1 MKNESLDYAVDMT
14 AALCRIPS
22 PTGYTKQAARHI
34 VNELESMGYKPA
46 LTNKGA
52 VLCLLGGQGAGLLL
66 SAHVDTLGLI
76 VRSVKPN
83 GRLRY
88 EPLNGYSHFHA
99 ATENVTVF
107 TRGGRSYTG
116 TIQCDKPS
124 VHVWGDTDK
133 VSKDDGAMEVLL
145 DEETAS
151 AEDTGKL
158 GIRAGDFIAYDS
170 RTIITESGFIKS
182 RHLDDKA
189 GSACLLA
196 LAKMVKSDGLQ
207 LKRKTWIYFTVH
219 EEVGHGGA
227 SGIPAGVEEVISVDM
242 GAVGGDLGCDEY
254 KVSICAKDSA
264 GPYNYDVVDALI
276 AAAEGAGCAYAVD
289 IYPRYGSDADV
300 TLRAGYDVRHGLI
313 GPGVYASHGY
323 ERTHRKALENTIK
336 LLERYVAEQGNQ
348 VQA

>member
-1 MKNESLDYAVDMT
+1 MKNELLDYTVEQT
-14 AALCRIPS
+14 VALCRIPS
-22 PTGYTKQAARHI
+22 PTGYTKQAAAYLME
-34 VNELESMGYKPA
+34 ELIRLGFRPTMT
-46 LTNKGA
+46 LKGA
-52 VLCLLGGQGAGLLL
+52 VLCDLGGEGDALLL
-66 SAHVDTLGLI
+66 AAHVDTLGLM

-99 ATENVTVF
+99 STENVTII
-107 TRGGRSYTG
+107 TRAGKTFTG

-124 VHVWGDTDK
+124 VHVFGDTDK

-145 DEETAS
+145 DEQVAS
-151 AEDTGKL
+151 AEDVAKL
-158 GIRAGDFIAYDS
+158 GIRAGDFIAYDP
-170 RTIITESGFIKS
+170 RTVVTDSGFLKS

-196 LAKMVKSDGLQ
+196 LARMVAEGLA
-207 LKRKTWIYFTVH
+207 LKRRVWLYFTVH

-227 SGIPAGVEEVISVDM
+227 SGIPEGVVEAISVDM

-264 GPYNYDVVDALI
+264 GPYHYDVVSALI
-276 AAAEGAGCAYAVD
+276 AAAEGAGCAYAID
-289 IYPRYGSDADV
+289 IYPHYGSDVDV
-300 TLRAGYDVRHGLI
+300 TLRAGHDVRHGLI

-323 ERTHRKALENTIK
+323 ERTHKKALGNTVK
-336 LLERYVAEQGNQ
+336 LLERYVSKE
-348 VQA
+348 